1 MAIRSIVDARTN
13 NSMTNGAAKA
23 STTRQA
29 IDLWCDTLD
38 GGSDAIDLIRNL
50 IRASID
56 ADLTAEAARKRRDE
70 ITARAERA
78 ERRKQ
83 AFRAAAFALMA
94 IAGVARLR
102 RRPTATPDDRRH
114 RGVQHHHTATHA
126 AAPLS
131 APTKQGTTTF
141 QTGAEWLSAW
151 AKLVRGCKAAKALD
165 KLQTAR
171 ETNRAHIDAVA
182 ATDPETAAT
191 LNAQLDR
198 ALSGGPQ
205 GG

>member
-114 RGVQHHHTATHA
+114 RGVQHHHTA
-126 AAPLS
+126 APLS